1 MLRLLWDRFERR
13 MVGDLPGQ
21 VRTSMHIDLFRSC
34 AVGIMTSILLFIPVI
49 LVRLGASA
57 EVIAAYYSAGY
68 LGVFSTGVCL
78 WLMRK
83 WGMRV
88 VSLSSWAV
96 GRFVLFGGAF
106 VTSAVGIAI
115 VGTLHS
121 FLEQWVEIVKPKLL
135 EQLYPVQLRGRIMAF
150 VQLVSACVIVFI
162 TPIVGFTLD
171 RIGHPILMVVA
182 GSFGLGAVLLVS
194 QTMVR
199 VGDRAFV
206 VDNESS
212 VFVSGLWRNR
222 AFVLFLISV
231 VLFGVGSL
239 IPASIYPIVKVG
251 RLGLTYYEIGL
262 LGFLQSGAWVIGLLF
277 GGWLTD
283 RFGGLR
289 SLQGVFLINTLF
301 ILPYVWAWNGW
312 MLVPSFIAIGL
323 VSAGMELWVTYTII
337 ELAEPGLL
345 PEYTAVC
352 MMVIGGRGL
361 IAPLIGVG
369 LLRNGVSEPS
379 VLIFGAMLS
388 VCAAIV
394 LCPAISYQK
403 ATGKVA

>member
-1 MLRLLWDRFERR
+1 
-13 MVGDLPGQ
+13 
-21 VRTSMHIDLFRSC
+21 MHIDLFRSC

-388 VCAAIV
+388 VCAVIV
-394 LCPAISYQK
+394 LYPAISYQK

>member
-312 MLVPSFIAIGL
+312 MLVPAFIAIGL

-388 VCAAIV
+388 VCAVIV
-394 LCPAISYQK
+394 LYPAISYQK

>member
-1 MLRLLWDRFERR
+1 

-49 LVRLGASA
+49 LVRLGASD

-388 VCAAIV
+388 VCAVIV
-394 LCPAISYQK
+394 LYPAISYQK

>member
-1 MLRLLWDRFERR
+1 
-13 MVGDLPGQ
+13 
-21 VRTSMHIDLFRSC
+21 
-34 AVGIMTSILLFIPVI
+34 
-49 LVRLGASA
+49 
-57 EVIAAYYSAGY
+57 
-68 LGVFSTGVCL
+68 
-78 WLMRK
+78 
-83 WGMRV
+83 MRV
-88 VSLSSWAV
+88 VSLSSWTV

-121 FLEQWVEIVKPKLL
+121 FLEQWVETVKPKLL
-135 EQLYPVQLRGRIMAF
+135 EQLYPVQLRGRVMAF

-171 RIGHPILMVVA
+171 RSGHPVLMVVA

-194 QTMVR
+194 KLMAR
-199 VGDRAFV
+199 VGDRVFV
-206 VDNESS
+206 VDNSAS
-212 VFVSGLWRNR
+212 VFVSGLWRDR

-239 IPASIYPIVKVG
+239 MPVSIYPIVKVG

-262 LGFLQSGAWVIGLLF
+262 LGFAQSGAWVIGLLF

-289 SLQGVFLINTLF
+289 CLQGVFLINTLF

-337 ELAEPGLL
+337 ELAGPGLL

-361 IAPLIGVG
+361 IAPFSGVG

-379 VLIFGAMLS
+379 LLIFGAMLS

-394 LCPAISYQK
+394 LYPAVSYQK
-403 ATGKVA
+403 AAGKVA

>member
-1 MLRLLWDRFERR
+1 MFPWDRFEMR
-13 MVGDLPGQ
+13 MVGVLPVQ
-21 VRTSMHIDLFRSC
+21 VRTSMHIDLFRGC
-34 AVGIMTSILLFIPVI
+34 AVSIMTSILLFIPVI
-49 LVRLGASA
+49 LGRLGASA
-57 EVIAAYYSAGY
+57 EVIASYYSAGY

-88 VSLSSWAV
+88 VSLASWTV
-96 GRFVLFGGAF
+96 GRFVLFVGAF

-121 FLEQWVEIVKPKLL
+121 FLEQWVEAVKPKLL
-135 EQLYPVQLRGRIMAF
+135 EHLYPVQLRGRIMAF

-162 TPIVGFTLD
+162 TPVVGFILD
-171 RIGHPILMVVA
+171 RSGHPVLMVVA
-182 GSFGLGAVLLVS
+182 GGFGLIATLLVS
-194 QTMVR
+194 QIMAR
-199 VGDRAFV
+199 VGDRVFV
-206 VDNESS
+206 VDYESS
-212 VFVSGLWRNR
+212 VFVSGLWRDR
-222 AFVLFLISV
+222 AFVLFLISL

-239 IPASIYPIVKVG
+239 MPVSIYAIVKVG
-251 RLGLTYYEIGL
+251 RLGLTFYEIGL
-262 LGFLQSGAWVIGLLF
+262 LSFVQSGAWVIGLLV

-289 SLQGVFLINTLF
+289 CLQGVFLINTMF

-352 MMVIGGRGL
+352 MMAIGGRGL

-379 VLIFGAMLS
+379 LLIFGAMLS

-394 LCPAISYQK
+394 LFPAMFYQK
-403 ATGKVA
+403 AAGKVA